1 MDKYVA
7 LIPARGG
14 SKSIP
19 LKNIKLIAGKPLIF
33 WTIDA
38 TLNCDKIKRVYL
50 STDSSEIKDIASQ
63 IKNERFEIIGRSP
76 ETATDTAS
84 TETVML
90 EFSKNYVFENIM
102 LIQATSPLLTSDD
115 LSLAIEIYERKNAD
129 SLLAVVEQNRFIWR
143 EHANGSVTAWNYD
156 PAQRPRRQDFD
167 GYLVENGA
175 FYLTSKQNL
184 DNSKCRIS
192 GKIACYKMPEETYFE
207 LDDPSDWLII
217 EQLLINQQKSLHD
230 KGEPLKKIKLL
241 ITDVDGVLT
250 DGGMYYSKN
259 GESLKKFNTKDGMG
273 IEILV
278 NNGIV
283 PVILTKEK
291 SDIVLKRAEKL
302 KIKEVHIDVKNKLE
316 KAEEIIKKY
325 NVGFGAVVFIGDDI
339 NDIQLLKKVGFS
351 CCPFDA
357 VEEVKNVVSQV
368 CKAKGG
374 EGVVRE
380 VVEIVLAINSGI
392 IAV

>member
-7 LIPARGG
+7 LVPARGG

-19 LKNIKLIAGKPLIF
+19 LKNIKPIAGKPLIF
-33 WTIDA
+33 WAIEA
-38 TLNCDKIKRVYL
+38 ALNCSKINKIYL
-50 STDSSEIKDIASQ
+50 STDSAEIKDIAEQ
-63 IKNERFEIIGRSP
+63 INNERFEVIGRSP
-76 ETATDTAS
+76 ETATDVAS
-84 TETVML
+84 TELAML
-90 EFSKNYVFENIM
+90 EFAKTYDFENII
-102 LIQATSPLLTSDD
+102 LIQATSPLLTSAD
-115 LSLAIEIYERKNAD
+115 LNRAIELYEQKNVN
-129 SLLAVVEQNRFIWR
+129 SLLSVVEQKRFIWR
-143 EHANGSVTAWNYD
+143 KHVDGFVTALNYD

-175 FYLTSKQNL
+175 FYITSKQNL

-192 GKIACYKMPEETYFE
+192 GNIGCYKMPEETYFE

-217 EQLLINQQKSLHD
+217 EQLLSNRQKSLQD
-230 KGEPLKKIKLL
+230 KEKTLKRIKML

-291 SDIVLKRAEKL
+291 SDIVLKRAAKL
-302 KIKEVHIDVKNKLE
+302 KTKEVHIGIENKIE
-316 KAEEIIKKY
+316 KAKEIIKKY
-325 NVGFGAVVFIGDDI
+325 DVDFGEVVCIGDDI

-357 VEEVKNVVSQV
+357 VEEVKKVASHV

-380 VVEIVLAINSGI
+380 VVEIVLARNSGI
-392 IAV
+392 ISV